1 MLVTLLLLCAV
12 VYFLWFHK
20 FVLKDGTEVK
30 GWLAKNKA
38 ENESNRQA
46 AAGAQNAPQPAEED
60 NEEDFEEDEDSEED
74 EEDLDDEFDEDED
87 EEEPHERQYGVQ
99 LGINSAPYDFIDV
112 RSEALEDLFDTGW
125 ERMKSYYGW
134 LLLGSMRND
143 LINFTTVWFMI
154 HDGYIA
160 TKSALEDFYQSQVDS
175 GEKTP
180 EEAETLPAWMA
191 NAYLLNGFSLFI
203 EEVHNCFD
211 QDKLDQIDDRLKQW
225 ADDLYAARE
234 KAGQKKT
241 VYDEPNAAEF
251 LVRLYNILKGDE
263 EADIP
268 DNIEMFKSQF
278 CFDFEL
284 PEVK

>member
-1 MLVTLLLLCAV
+1 MVVTLLLLCAV

-46 AAGAQNAPQPAEED
+46 AASAQGASQMADED
-60 NEEDFEEDEDSEED
+60 DEDGEEDEDSEED

-99 LGINSAPYDFIDV
+99 LGINSTPDDFSDV
-112 RSEALEDLFDTGW
+112 RDEALDDLFNSGW

-134 LLLGSMRND
+134 LLLGSMRKG
-143 LINFTTVWFMI
+143 LINFDTVWYMI
-154 HDGYIA
+154 SDGYIA

-191 NAYLLNGFSLFI
+191 NAYLLNGFHLFI
-203 EEVHNCFD
+203 EEVHHYFD
-211 QDKLDQIDDRLKQW
+211 QDKLEQIDERLKQW
-225 ADDLYAARE
+225 ADDLYAARK
-234 KAGQKKT
+234 KAGQKNT

-251 LVRLYNILKGDE
+251 LVRLYNILKGDD
-263 EADIP
+263 EADLP

>member
-1 MLVTLLLLCAV
+1 MVVTLLLLCAV

-46 AAGAQNAPQPAEED
+46 AASAQGASQMA
-60 NEEDFEEDEDSEED
+60 DEDDEDGEED
-74 EEDLDDEFDEDED
+74 EENVDDSDDEDDGEEVPVETHLGIELGIDSTPDDFSDVRDEALDDLF
-87 EEEPHERQYGVQ
+87 
-99 LGINSAPYDFIDV
+99 NS
-112 RSEALEDLFDTGW
+112 GW

-134 LLLGSMRND
+134 LLLGSMRKG
-143 LINFTTVWFMI
+143 LINFDTVWYMI
-154 HDGYIA
+154 SDGYVV
-160 TKSALEDFYQSQVDS
+160 TKEALEDYYQEEVES
-175 GEKTP
+175 GEKTA

-191 NAYLLNGFSLFI
+191 NAYLLNGFHLFI
-203 EEVHNCFD
+203 EEVHHYFD
-211 QDKLDQIDDRLKQW
+211 QDKLEQIDERLKQW
-225 ADDLYAARE
+225 ADDLYAARK

-251 LVRLYNILKGDE
+251 LVRLYNILKGDD
-263 EADIP
+263 EADLP
-268 DNIEMFKSQF
+268 DNIEMFKALHS
-278 CFDFEL
+278 FDFEL